1 VGRDGFLLLTAAT
14 GSRLADS
21 AASVALVLAILARTH
36 DTRLSGLVVGAFT
49 IPTLVT
55 GPVLGAYLDRLRHRK
70 PLFAA
75 NQVLLAL
82 ALGAVDLLAGHTAAW
97 VLLACGAG
105 AGLTAPVLSGG
116 YSSLVPVVV
125 PPRGL
130 ARANALD
137 SASYNVGGLI
147 GPALVA
153 AVAGT
158 IGPGAALAGT
168 AMVAA
173 AGLPFVL
180 AAPMPAAVPT
190 GTARGSPVQGSPAR
204 EPLRTALADGAR
216 LLRRSRPLLTVTAG
230 TTVGQFFQGFLPLTC
245 ALLAVTLGRG
255 TAGGGW
261 LLTAL
266 SVGGLAWSL
275 VSERVNGWCPAR
287 TVLIGAQAG
296 MFAFLGLMAVVRD
309 FWACLALATAVGALD
324 SASLTGTLAVRQRET
339 PAARYAQVSATAA
352 SLKTG
357 AYALGSAAAGLAT
370 ASLSPRELM
379 AGAAAGQLLA
389 AAPMLVRWG
398 AASPPAERPVAS
410 PTEPSSPTGP
420 TAAPSRRRTPSRAVG
435 HRAGRPRRSPRN
447 RGR

>member
-1 VGRDGFLLLTAAT
+1 M
-14 GSRLADS
+14 SRLADS

-36 DTRLSGLVVGAFT
+36 DARLSGLVVGAFT

-55 GPVLGAYLDRLRHRK
+55 GPVLGACLDRLRHRK

-82 ALGAVDLLAGHTAAW
+82 ALGAVGLLAGHAAAW
-97 VLLACGAG
+97 VLISCGAG

-137 SASYNVGGLI
+137 SASYNVGGLV
-147 GPALVA
+147 GPSLVSLA
-153 AVAGT
+153 AGT

-168 AMVAA
+168 AVLAA
-173 AGLPFVL
+173 AGLLFVL
-180 AAPMPAAVPT
+180 AAPMPAAVPMSP
-190 GTARGSPVQGSPAR
+190 GGPAPARDDTARES
-204 EPLRTALADGAR
+204 LLTALADGVR

-230 TTVGQFFQGFLPLTC
+230 TTVGQFFQGVLPLAC

-275 VSERVNGWCPAR
+275 VSERVLARWPAR

-309 FWACLALATAVGALD
+309 FWACLALAAAAGALD
-324 SASLTGTLAVRQRET
+324 TASLTGTLAVRQRET
-339 PAARYAQVSATAA
+339 PAPRYAQVSATAA

-370 ASLSPRELM
+370 GSLSPRELM

-389 AAPMLVRWG
+389 AAPMLLRWG
-398 AASPPAERPVAS
+398 AASPER
-410 PTEPSSPTGP
+410 
-420 TAAPSRRRTPSRAVG
+420 R
-435 HRAGRPRRSPRN
+435 
-447 RGR
+447 

>member
-1 VGRDGFLLLTAAT
+1 VGRDGLLLLLTAAT
-14 GSRLADS
+14 MSRLADS

-36 DTRLSGLVVGAFT
+36 DARLSGLVVGAFT

-55 GPVLGAYLDRLRHRK
+55 GPVLGAYLDRMRHRK

-82 ALGAVDLLAGHTAAW
+82 ALGAVDLLAGHASAW
-97 VLLACGAG
+97 VLISCGAC

-137 SASYNVGGLI
+137 SASYNVGGLA
-147 GPALVA
+147 GPAMVA

-168 AMVAA
+168 AVLAA
-173 AGLPFVL
+173 AGLPFVM
-180 AAPMPAAVPT
+180 AAPMPAAVRAP
-190 GTARGSPVQGSPAR
+190 GRGDTARDDTAR
-204 EPLRTALADGAR
+204 ESLLTALADGAR
-216 LLRRSRPLLTVTAG
+216 LLRQSRPLLTVTAG
-230 TTVGQFFQGFLPLTC
+230 TTVGQFFQGFLPLAC

-275 VSERVNGWCPAR
+275 VSERTLAWRPAR
-287 TVLIGAQAG
+287 TVLISAQAG

-309 FWACLALATAVGALD
+309 FWACLALAAAAGALD
-324 SASLTGTLAVRQRET
+324 SACLTGTLAVRQRET
-339 PAARYAQVSATAA
+339 PPARYAQVSATAA

-370 ASLSPRELM
+370 VSVSPRELM

-398 AASPPAERPVAS
+398 SASQSAERPVSSAAEPPS
-410 PTEPSSPTGP
+410 PTAP
-420 TAAPSRRRTPSRAVG
+420 TAAPSRRRTPSRAAG
-435 HRAGRPRRSPRN
+435 RRAGRPRRSPRSH
-447 RGR
+447 GR